1 MSAVEALKAARAAGV
16 ELALDGDDL
25 VLKAASAPPAAV
37 LDALSRHKA
46 EIMVR
51 LRPAEDGWSAEDWQV
66 FFEKRAG
73 IVEFDGGL
81 PRPEAEARA
90 FACCVVEWLNRNP
103 ERSPAGRCLGCG
115 HREHAHDPLRRA
127 PIPLEKRSAANF
139 RKEIGR
145 VAACGSGKSFVL
157 ACIAIFLACF
167 RDWRPFLG
175 PGEVGTIMIIAAD
188 RRQARVIMRYCLGL
202 LCAVPMLKQLIEAQ
216 TAESITLRNRIMV
229 EIHTAS
235 FKSTRG
241 YTVVAALLDELAYWP
256 TDEAS
261 TQLDAE
267 IISAIKPGLSTVPGS
282 MLLAASSPHARCG
295 ALWDAW
301 RKHYGKDGDPI
312 LVWQA
317 ATREMNASVPQSII
331 DAALEEDPPRA
342 GAENDLKPWRKDIW
356 CIPQVDAEYVARM
369 EDVLDLYAEPPDPKR
384 PVICFDESPIQLIG
398 EVRSPIPA
406 KPGQLERCDC
416 KYRRNGTA
424 NLFVFLDVHWPW
436 RKVKVTTS
444 RAAVDFAVCMRE
456 LAEVHL
462 PAAERI
468 RVVLDNLSTH
478 SAGALYQTSP
488 PDEARRVL
496 RRLEFPVTFPALAME
511 GAMTRW
517 QNTASKWIRWLP
529 IAGNI
534 S

>member
-127 PIPLEKRSAANF
+127 PITLEKRSAANF

-188 RRQARVIMRYCLGL
+188 RRQPRVIMRYCL
-202 LCAVPMLKQLIEAQ
+202 
-216 TAESITLRNRIMV
+216 
-229 EIHTAS
+229 
-235 FKSTRG
+235 
-241 YTVVAALLDELAYWP
+241 
-256 TDEAS
+256 
-261 TQLDAE
+261 
-267 IISAIKPGLSTVPGS
+267 GS

-356 CIPQVDAEYVARM
+356 CVPQVDAEYVARM

-478 SAGALYQTSP
+478 SAGVDPLGRRALP
-488 PDEARRVL
+488 NI
-496 RRLEFPVTFPALAME
+496 PAGRGATGAAPIGVSGYVSGAGDGGSYDAMAKHCVE
-511 GAMTRW
+511 VDQMATYRW
-517 QNTASKWIRWLP
+517 
-529 IAGNI
+529 
-534 S
+534 